1 MSDDTNSA
9 STPSSR
15 LTRGACLV
23 PDSSQLRAMR
33 RLPTDYINLDTD
45 AAARLK
51 WSRGREKY
59 GDAFVG
65 HPLLEL
71 DEELL
76 DALNYVTEAER
87 QGWDLGSM
95 GTFLRLFRQ
104 RVRGAYLAKQR
115 GGAGSA

>member
-1 MSDDTNSA
+1 LLPAVTSTTSA
-9 STPSSR
+9 SESSSAD
-15 LTRGACLV
+15 TSHQST
-23 PDSSQLRAMR
+23 SSKCC
-33 RLPTDYINLDTD
+33 TDYINLDTD

-95 GTFLRLFRQ
+95 ATFLRLFRQ
-104 RVRGAYLAKQR
+104 RVRGAYLR
-115 GGAGSA
+115 GPVA